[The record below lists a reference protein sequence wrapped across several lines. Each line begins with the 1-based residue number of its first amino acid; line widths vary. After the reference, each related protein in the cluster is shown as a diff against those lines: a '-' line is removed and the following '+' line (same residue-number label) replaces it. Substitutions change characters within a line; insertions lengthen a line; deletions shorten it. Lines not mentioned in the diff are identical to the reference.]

1 MAEVL
6 KKRTAGCS
14 SNTASYCAA
23 RQRLSLN
30 WVMEL
35 LRRSGRAL
43 HEQSISLWRGR
54 SVKLIDGTTVSMP
67 DTAANQKEYPQ
78 MKEQEKGIGFPIARL
93 VGIISLSCGAV
104 LNIAIGPYEGKGT
117 GEHGLL
123 RRIMDNFKKTMW

>member
-1 MAEVL
+1 M
-6 KKRTAGCS
+6 
-14 SNTASYCAA
+14 
-23 RQRLSLN
+23 
-30 WVMEL
+30 
-35 LRRSGRAL
+35 
-43 HEQSISLWRGR
+43 
-54 SVKLIDGTTVSMP
+54 SMP

-104 LNIAIGPYEGKGT
+104 LNIAIGPYEGQGT